1 MFNKCISMTFSIEH
15 EMEDAASASSK
26 VTPFPYGAFCPGGLN
41 TDPAISPNDPT
52 IGYKFN
58 HTMIRVRDPKE
69 SLKFYVDLM
78 GMRTVFTMNAGP
90 FTNYY
95 LGYPQTDDHRADPA
109 KFGADTSKVFQST
122 IGLLELFHVHG
133 SEKQEPGFY
142 HNGNTPESL
151 GFGHMGF
158 TVPDARAALARLNA
172 HGVKVFK
179 DFGVAN
185 KETIPISDWENEHG
199 VGVEVKGTESE
210 LHPMFKKAYENIALV
225 QDPVSLSESTSK
237 PK

>member
-1 MFNKCISMTFSIEH
+1 
-15 EMEDAASASSK
+15 MEDAASASSS

-41 TDPAISPNDPT
+41 TDPGISPNDPT

-95 LGYPQTDDHRADPA
+95 LGYPETDEHRANPA
-109 KFGADTSKVFQST
+109 QFGADTSKVFQFT
-122 IGLLELFHVHG
+122 TGLLELFHVHG

-151 GFGHMGF
+151 GFGHLGF
-158 TVPDARAALARLNA
+158 TVPDARAAVARLKA
-172 HGVKVFK
+172 HGVRVFK

-185 KETIPISDWENEHG
+185 KETIPISDWENKHG
-199 VGVEVKGTESE
+199 VGIEVKGTESE

-225 QDPVSLSESTSK
+225 QDPVSLSEPTSK